1 MLSKYKLNQLYFK
14 DTQFANLMTRRI
26 FNVLL
31 IANPYDA
38 FMLEDDGRIDEKIF
52 NEYTSLSLRYPPRF
66 SQVSTEEEALT
77 QLENMSFDLV
87 ICMPSTGDND
97 SFDIGRHIKEKY
109 EHIPIVIL
117 TPFSHGITKRIINED
132 LSAFEYVFCWL
143 GNTDLLVSIIKLM
156 EDKMN
161 LEHDVQEVG
170 VQMILLV
177 EDGIRFYSSILPNLY
192 NFVLKQSQIFSTEAL
207 NDHERMLRMR
217 GRPKVMLAR
226 TYEEAM
232 QIYEKYSGNMLG
244 IVSDVSFVRAGEK
257 DKKAGIKFC
266 TYVRSCD
273 PYLPLI
279 IESSE
284 RENQKEAIKLN
295 ASFLDKNSKK
305 LPVDLR
311 KTILKNFG
319 FGDFTFINP
328 NTGEPIVTIKNLKDL
343 QDNIDIIPDDS
354 LYYHASRNHISRWL
368 YSRAIFPMA
377 EALQP
382 RQITDLS
389 EISEIRKLIFDA
401 IVQYRKMKNRGV
413 VAIFKRDRFDKY
425 SNFARIGN
433 GSLGGKGRGLAFIDA
448 MIKRNPTFDNIEGV
462 NVTVP
467 KTVVLC
473 TDIFDTFME
482 SNNLYQI
489 ALSDISDEEI
499 LEHFLKA
506 KLPEELKPDFLA
518 FFDVVGKPIAV
529 RSSSLLE
536 DSHYQPFAGIY
547 STYMIPSLDDKNE
560 MLRLLLDAIKAVY
573 ASVFYADSKAY
584 MTATSNVIDQEKM
597 AIILQEVVG
606 TQYNDRYYPSFA
618 GVGRS
623 INYYPINDEKAEDGV
638 VDLAIGLGKYIVD
651 GGRSLRFSPRHP
663 NKVLQT
669 STLDLALRDTQT
681 RFYALDMNRGEKP
694 FSIDDGFNLLKLSV
708 RDAEKDNSLRLMVS
722 TYDPVDQ
729 MIRDGYYDGG
739 RKVVTFANI
748 LQHKA
753 FPLASIL
760 DSMLTIG
767 SREMGRPVEIEF
779 AGNLVGPGNTP
790 GTVYWLQIRPIV
802 DMKEMLSDEVM
813 DLPDERT
820 ILKSNTALGHGVMDN
835 VSHIVYV
842 KSSSFKSSNN
852 VNIAREIEKINRT
865 FTEREE
871 NYILVGPGRWGSSD
885 SSLGIPVKWP
895 HISSAR
901 LIVESALDNYRIEP
915 SQGTHFFQNLTSFGV
930 GYFTVNTFAGDGYY
944 DESYLNELPA
954 VYESESLRIVK
965 FDAPVLIEING
976 RKGKGL
982 VTKPG
987 VEQIENK

>member
-1 MLSKYKLNQLYFK
+1 MNRPNINQLYLK
-14 DTQFANLMTRRI
+14 DTSFANLMQKRV

-31 IANPYDA
+31 VASRYDA
-38 FMLEDDGRIDEKIF
+38 FIMEEDGRVEEQIYF
-52 NEYTSLSLRYPPRF
+52 EYVSLNLSSPPRVK
-66 SQVSTEEEALT
+66 QVTTNEEAFEELALKRYDLIITMPGVDCSETFT
-77 QLENMSFDLV
+77 QAKAMKRLY
-87 ICMPSTGDND
+87 P
-97 SFDIGRHIKEKY
+97 Y
-109 EHIPIVIL
+109 IPIVVL
-117 TPFSHGITKRIINED
+117 TPFSHEVSRRIAKED
-132 LSAFEYVFCWL
+132 LSGVDYVFSWL
-143 GNTDLLVSIIKLM
+143 GNVDLLVAIIKLI

-161 LEHDVQEVG
+161 AEVDITSVG
-170 VQMILLV
+170 VQLILLV
-177 EDGIRFYSSILPNLY
+177 EDSIRFYSSILPNLY

-547 STYMIPSLDDKNE
+547 STYMISSLDDKNE

-779 AGNLVGPGNTP
+779 AGNLVGSGNTP

-871 NYILVGPGRWGSSD
+871 NYILV
-885 SSLGIPVKWP
+885 
-895 HISSAR
+895 AR

>member
-1 MLSKYKLNQLYFK
+1 
-14 DTQFANLMTRRI
+14 
-26 FNVLL
+26 
-31 IANPYDA
+31 
-38 FMLEDDGRIDEKIF
+38 
-52 NEYTSLSLRYPPRF
+52 
-66 SQVSTEEEALT
+66 
-77 QLENMSFDLV
+77 
-87 ICMPSTGDND
+87 
-97 SFDIGRHIKEKY
+97 
-109 EHIPIVIL
+109 
-117 TPFSHGITKRIINED
+117 
-132 LSAFEYVFCWL
+132 
-143 GNTDLLVSIIKLM
+143 
-156 EDKMN
+156 
-161 LEHDVQEVG
+161 
-170 VQMILLV
+170 
-177 EDGIRFYSSILPNLY
+177 
-192 NFVLKQSQIFSTEAL
+192 
-207 NDHERMLRMR
+207 
-217 GRPKVMLAR
+217 
-226 TYEEAM
+226 
-232 QIYEKYSGNMLG
+232 
-244 IVSDVSFVRAGEK
+244 
-257 DKKAGIKFC
+257 
-266 TYVRSCD
+266 
-273 PYLPLI
+273 
-279 IESSE
+279 
-284 RENQKEAIKLN
+284 
-295 ASFLDKNSKK
+295 
-305 LPVDLR
+305 
-311 KTILKNFG
+311 
-319 FGDFTFINP
+319 
-328 NTGEPIVTIKNLKDL
+328 
-343 QDNIDIIPDDS
+343 
-354 LYYHASRNHISRWL
+354 
-368 YSRAIFPMA
+368 MA

-547 STYMIPSLDDKNE
+547 STYMISSLDDKNE

-779 AGNLVGPGNTP
+779 AGNLVGSGNTP

>member
-1 MLSKYKLNQLYFK
+1 
-14 DTQFANLMTRRI
+14 
-26 FNVLL
+26 
-31 IANPYDA
+31 
-38 FMLEDDGRIDEKIF
+38 
-52 NEYTSLSLRYPPRF
+52 
-66 SQVSTEEEALT
+66 
-77 QLENMSFDLV
+77 
-87 ICMPSTGDND
+87 
-97 SFDIGRHIKEKY
+97 
-109 EHIPIVIL
+109 
-117 TPFSHGITKRIINED
+117 
-132 LSAFEYVFCWL
+132 
-143 GNTDLLVSIIKLM
+143 
-156 EDKMN
+156 
-161 LEHDVQEVG
+161 
-170 VQMILLV
+170 
-177 EDGIRFYSSILPNLY
+177 
-192 NFVLKQSQIFSTEAL
+192 
-207 NDHERMLRMR
+207 
-217 GRPKVMLAR
+217 
-226 TYEEAM
+226 
-232 QIYEKYSGNMLG
+232 MLG

-547 STYMIPSLDDKNE
+547 STYMISSLDDKNE

-779 AGNLVGPGNTP
+779 AGNLVGSGNTP

>member
-433 GSLGGKGRGLAFIDA
+433 GSLGGKGRGL
-448 MIKRNPTFDNIEGV
+448 
-462 NVTVP
+462 
-467 KTVVLC
+467 
-473 TDIFDTFME
+473 
-482 SNNLYQI
+482 
-489 ALSDISDEEI
+489 
-499 LEHFLKA
+499 
-506 KLPEELKPDFLA
+506 
-518 FFDVVGKPIAV
+518 
-529 RSSSLLE
+529 
-536 DSHYQPFAGIY
+536 GIC
-547 STYMIPSLDDKNE
+547 
-560 MLRLLLDAIKAVY
+560 R
-573 ASVFYADSKAY
+573 
-584 MTATSNVIDQEKM
+584 
-597 AIILQEVVG
+597 
-606 TQYNDRYYPSFA
+606 
-618 GVGRS
+618 
-623 INYYPINDEKAEDGV
+623 
-638 VDLAIGLGKYIVD
+638 
-651 GGRSLRFSPRHP
+651 
-663 NKVLQT
+663 
-669 STLDLALRDTQT
+669 
-681 RFYALDMNRGEKP
+681 
-694 FSIDDGFNLLKLSV
+694 
-708 RDAEKDNSLRLMVS
+708 
-722 TYDPVDQ
+722 
-729 MIRDGYYDGG
+729 
-739 RKVVTFANI
+739 
-748 LQHKA
+748 
-753 FPLASIL
+753 
-760 DSMLTIG
+760 
-767 SREMGRPVEIEF
+767 
-779 AGNLVGPGNTP
+779 
-790 GTVYWLQIRPIV
+790 
-802 DMKEMLSDEVM
+802 
-813 DLPDERT
+813 
-820 ILKSNTALGHGVMDN
+820 
-835 VSHIVYV
+835 
-842 KSSSFKSSNN
+842 
-852 VNIAREIEKINRT
+852 
-865 FTEREE
+865 
-871 NYILVGPGRWGSSD
+871 
-885 SSLGIPVKWP
+885 
-895 HISSAR
+895 
-901 LIVESALDNYRIEP
+901 
-915 SQGTHFFQNLTSFGV
+915 
-930 GYFTVNTFAGDGYY
+930 
-944 DESYLNELPA
+944 
-954 VYESESLRIVK
+954 
-965 FDAPVLIEING
+965 
-976 RKGKGL
+976 
-982 VTKPG
+982 
-987 VEQIENK
+987 

>member
-1 MLSKYKLNQLYFK
+1 
-14 DTQFANLMTRRI
+14 
-26 FNVLL
+26 
-31 IANPYDA
+31 
-38 FMLEDDGRIDEKIF
+38 
-52 NEYTSLSLRYPPRF
+52 
-66 SQVSTEEEALT
+66 
-77 QLENMSFDLV
+77 
-87 ICMPSTGDND
+87 
-97 SFDIGRHIKEKY
+97 
-109 EHIPIVIL
+109 
-117 TPFSHGITKRIINED
+117 
-132 LSAFEYVFCWL
+132 
-143 GNTDLLVSIIKLM
+143 
-156 EDKMN
+156 
-161 LEHDVQEVG
+161 
-170 VQMILLV
+170 
-177 EDGIRFYSSILPNLY
+177 
-192 NFVLKQSQIFSTEAL
+192 
-207 NDHERMLRMR
+207 
-217 GRPKVMLAR
+217 
-226 TYEEAM
+226 
-232 QIYEKYSGNMLG
+232 
-244 IVSDVSFVRAGEK
+244 
-257 DKKAGIKFC
+257 
-266 TYVRSCD
+266 
-273 PYLPLI
+273 
-279 IESSE
+279 
-284 RENQKEAIKLN
+284 
-295 ASFLDKNSKK
+295 
-305 LPVDLR
+305 
-311 KTILKNFG
+311 
-319 FGDFTFINP
+319 
-328 NTGEPIVTIKNLKDL
+328 
-343 QDNIDIIPDDS
+343 
-354 LYYHASRNHISRWL
+354 
-368 YSRAIFPMA
+368 
-377 EALQP
+377 
-382 RQITDLS
+382 
-389 EISEIRKLIFDA
+389 
-401 IVQYRKMKNRGV
+401 
-413 VAIFKRDRFDKY
+413 
-425 SNFARIGN
+425 
-433 GSLGGKGRGLAFIDA
+433 
-448 MIKRNPTFDNIEGV
+448 
-462 NVTVP
+462 
-467 KTVVLC
+467 
-473 TDIFDTFME
+473 
-482 SNNLYQI
+482 
-489 ALSDISDEEI
+489 
-499 LEHFLKA
+499 
-506 KLPEELKPDFLA
+506 
-518 FFDVVGKPIAV
+518 
-529 RSSSLLE
+529 
-536 DSHYQPFAGIY
+536 
-547 STYMIPSLDDKNE
+547 MIPSLDDKNE

-987 VEQIENK
+987 MEQIENK

>member
-1 MLSKYKLNQLYFK
+1 
-14 DTQFANLMTRRI
+14 
-26 FNVLL
+26 
-31 IANPYDA
+31 
-38 FMLEDDGRIDEKIF
+38 
-52 NEYTSLSLRYPPRF
+52 
-66 SQVSTEEEALT
+66 
-77 QLENMSFDLV
+77 
-87 ICMPSTGDND
+87 
-97 SFDIGRHIKEKY
+97 
-109 EHIPIVIL
+109 
-117 TPFSHGITKRIINED
+117 
-132 LSAFEYVFCWL
+132 
-143 GNTDLLVSIIKLM
+143 
-156 EDKMN
+156 
-161 LEHDVQEVG
+161 
-170 VQMILLV
+170 
-177 EDGIRFYSSILPNLY
+177 
-192 NFVLKQSQIFSTEAL
+192 
-207 NDHERMLRMR
+207 
-217 GRPKVMLAR
+217 
-226 TYEEAM
+226 
-232 QIYEKYSGNMLG
+232 
-244 IVSDVSFVRAGEK
+244 
-257 DKKAGIKFC
+257 
-266 TYVRSCD
+266 
-273 PYLPLI
+273 
-279 IESSE
+279 
-284 RENQKEAIKLN
+284 
-295 ASFLDKNSKK
+295 
-305 LPVDLR
+305 
-311 KTILKNFG
+311 
-319 FGDFTFINP
+319 
-328 NTGEPIVTIKNLKDL
+328 
-343 QDNIDIIPDDS
+343 
-354 LYYHASRNHISRWL
+354 
-368 YSRAIFPMA
+368 MA

-433 GSLGGKGRGLAFIDA
+433 GALGGKGRGLAFIDA

-547 STYMIPSLDDKNE
+547 STYMISSLDDKNE

-623 INYYPINDEKAEDGV
+623 INYYPINDEKAEDGG

-779 AGNLVGPGNTP
+779 AGNLVGSGNTP

>member
-1 MLSKYKLNQLYFK
+1 
-14 DTQFANLMTRRI
+14 
-26 FNVLL
+26 
-31 IANPYDA
+31 
-38 FMLEDDGRIDEKIF
+38 
-52 NEYTSLSLRYPPRF
+52 
-66 SQVSTEEEALT
+66 
-77 QLENMSFDLV
+77 
-87 ICMPSTGDND
+87 
-97 SFDIGRHIKEKY
+97 
-109 EHIPIVIL
+109 
-117 TPFSHGITKRIINED
+117 
-132 LSAFEYVFCWL
+132 
-143 GNTDLLVSIIKLM
+143 
-156 EDKMN
+156 
-161 LEHDVQEVG
+161 
-170 VQMILLV
+170 
-177 EDGIRFYSSILPNLY
+177 
-192 NFVLKQSQIFSTEAL
+192 
-207 NDHERMLRMR
+207 
-217 GRPKVMLAR
+217 
-226 TYEEAM
+226 
-232 QIYEKYSGNMLG
+232 
-244 IVSDVSFVRAGEK
+244 
-257 DKKAGIKFC
+257 
-266 TYVRSCD
+266 
-273 PYLPLI
+273 
-279 IESSE
+279 
-284 RENQKEAIKLN
+284 
-295 ASFLDKNSKK
+295 
-305 LPVDLR
+305 
-311 KTILKNFG
+311 
-319 FGDFTFINP
+319 
-328 NTGEPIVTIKNLKDL
+328 
-343 QDNIDIIPDDS
+343 
-354 LYYHASRNHISRWL
+354 
-368 YSRAIFPMA
+368 
-377 EALQP
+377 
-382 RQITDLS
+382 
-389 EISEIRKLIFDA
+389 
-401 IVQYRKMKNRGV
+401 MK
-413 VAIFKRDRFDKY
+413 
-425 SNFARIGN
+425 
-433 GSLGGKGRGLAFIDA
+433 
-448 MIKRNPTFDNIEGV
+448 KRNPTFDNIEGV

-547 STYMIPSLDDKNE
+547 STYMISSLDDKNE

-708 RDAEKDNSLRLMVS
+708 RYAEKDNSLRLMVS

-779 AGNLVGPGNTP
+779 AGNLVGSGNTP

-944 DESYLNELPA
+944 EESYLNELPS

>member
-1 MLSKYKLNQLYFK
+1 M
-14 DTQFANLMTRRI
+14 
-26 FNVLL
+26 
-31 IANPYDA
+31 
-38 FMLEDDGRIDEKIF
+38 
-52 NEYTSLSLRYPPRF
+52 
-66 SQVSTEEEALT
+66 
-77 QLENMSFDLV
+77 
-87 ICMPSTGDND
+87 
-97 SFDIGRHIKEKY
+97 
-109 EHIPIVIL
+109 
-117 TPFSHGITKRIINED
+117 
-132 LSAFEYVFCWL
+132 
-143 GNTDLLVSIIKLM
+143 
-156 EDKMN
+156 
-161 LEHDVQEVG
+161 
-170 VQMILLV
+170 
-177 EDGIRFYSSILPNLY
+177 
-192 NFVLKQSQIFSTEAL
+192 
-207 NDHERMLRMR
+207 
-217 GRPKVMLAR
+217 
-226 TYEEAM
+226 
-232 QIYEKYSGNMLG
+232 
-244 IVSDVSFVRAGEK
+244 
-257 DKKAGIKFC
+257 
-266 TYVRSCD
+266 
-273 PYLPLI
+273 
-279 IESSE
+279 
-284 RENQKEAIKLN
+284 
-295 ASFLDKNSKK
+295 
-305 LPVDLR
+305 
-311 KTILKNFG
+311 
-319 FGDFTFINP
+319 
-328 NTGEPIVTIKNLKDL
+328 
-343 QDNIDIIPDDS
+343 
-354 LYYHASRNHISRWL
+354 
-368 YSRAIFPMA
+368 
-377 EALQP
+377 
-382 RQITDLS
+382 
-389 EISEIRKLIFDA
+389 
-401 IVQYRKMKNRGV
+401 
-413 VAIFKRDRFDKY
+413 
-425 SNFARIGN
+425 
-433 GSLGGKGRGLAFIDA
+433 GGKGRGLAFIDA

-547 STYMIPSLDDKNE
+547 STYMISSLDDKNE

-779 AGNLVGPGNTP
+779 AGNLVGSGNTP

>member
-1 MLSKYKLNQLYFK
+1 MFPIAELLRQK
-14 DTQFANLMTRRI
+14 QF
-26 FNVLL
+26 
-31 IANPYDA
+31 
-38 FMLEDDGRIDEKIF
+38 
-52 NEYTSLSLRYPPRF
+52 
-66 SQVSTEEEALT
+66 
-77 QLENMSFDLV
+77 
-87 ICMPSTGDND
+87 
-97 SFDIGRHIKEKY
+97 
-109 EHIPIVIL
+109 
-117 TPFSHGITKRIINED
+117 
-132 LSAFEYVFCWL
+132 
-143 GNTDLLVSIIKLM
+143 TD
-156 EDKMN
+156 
-161 LEHDVQEVG
+161 
-170 VQMILLV
+170 
-177 EDGIRFYSSILPNLY
+177 
-192 NFVLKQSQIFSTEAL
+192 
-207 NDHERMLRMR
+207 
-217 GRPKVMLAR
+217 
-226 TYEEAM
+226 
-232 QIYEKYSGNMLG
+232 
-244 IVSDVSFVRAGEK
+244 
-257 DKKAGIKFC
+257 
-266 TYVRSCD
+266 
-273 PYLPLI
+273 
-279 IESSE
+279 
-284 RENQKEAIKLN
+284 
-295 ASFLDKNSKK
+295 
-305 LPVDLR
+305 
-311 KTILKNFG
+311 
-319 FGDFTFINP
+319 
-328 NTGEPIVTIKNLKDL
+328 
-343 QDNIDIIPDDS
+343 
-354 LYYHASRNHISRWL
+354 
-368 YSRAIFPMA
+368 
-377 EALQP
+377 
-382 RQITDLS
+382 
-389 EISEIRKLIFDA
+389 ISESQEMRQLIFDA

-413 VAIFKRDRFDKY
+413 VAIFQRERFDKY
-425 SNFARIGN
+425 SNFARIGQ
-433 GSLGGKGRGLAFIDA
+433 GSLGGKGRGLAFIDS
-448 MIKRNPTFDNIEGV
+448 MIKRHPILENYEGV
-462 NVTVP
+462 SVSIP

-473 TDIFDTFME
+473 TDIFDEFMDT
-482 SNNLYQI
+482 NQLYQL
-489 ALSDISDEEI
+489 ALSDADDETI
-499 LEHFLKA
+499 LRAFLKA
-506 KLPEELKPDFLA
+506 KLPDRLVEDFFA
-518 FFDVVGKPIAV
+518 FFDVVKTPIAI

-547 STYMIPSLDDKNE
+547 STYMIPFLEDKDE
-560 MLRLLLDAIKAVY
+560 MLRLLSDAIKGVY

-606 TQYNDRYYPSFA
+606 SQYGDRYYPSFA

-623 INYYPINDEKAEDGV
+623 LNYYPINDEKAEDGV
-638 VDLAIGLGKYIVD
+638 VDVAVGLGKYIVD

-852 VNIAREIEKINRT
+852 VNIAREIEKINRI

-930 GYFTVNTFAGDGYY
+930 GYFTVNTFADDGYY

>member
-1 MLSKYKLNQLYFK
+1 M
-14 DTQFANLMTRRI
+14 
-26 FNVLL
+26 
-31 IANPYDA
+31 
-38 FMLEDDGRIDEKIF
+38 
-52 NEYTSLSLRYPPRF
+52 
-66 SQVSTEEEALT
+66 
-77 QLENMSFDLV
+77 
-87 ICMPSTGDND
+87 
-97 SFDIGRHIKEKY
+97 
-109 EHIPIVIL
+109 
-117 TPFSHGITKRIINED
+117 
-132 LSAFEYVFCWL
+132 
-143 GNTDLLVSIIKLM
+143 
-156 EDKMN
+156 
-161 LEHDVQEVG
+161 
-170 VQMILLV
+170 
-177 EDGIRFYSSILPNLY
+177 
-192 NFVLKQSQIFSTEAL
+192 LKQSQIFSTEAL

-547 STYMIPSLDDKNE
+547 STYMISSLDDKNE

-779 AGNLVGPGNTP
+779 AGNLVGSGNTP

-820 ILKSNTALGHGVMDN
+820 ILK
-835 VSHIVYV
+835 
-842 KSSSFKSSNN
+842 
-852 VNIAREIEKINRT
+852 
-865 FTEREE
+865 
-871 NYILVGPGRWGSSD
+871 
-885 SSLGIPVKWP
+885 
-895 HISSAR
+895 
-901 LIVESALDNYRIEP
+901 RIK
-915 SQGTHFFQNLTSFGV
+915 
-930 GYFTVNTFAGDGYY
+930 
-944 DESYLNELPA
+944 
-954 VYESESLRIVK
+954 RI
-965 FDAPVLIEING
+965 
-976 RKGKGL
+976 
-982 VTKPG
+982 
-987 VEQIENK
+987 